1 MCVNYFCNKE
11 TYISLL
17 TFVVQVCQV
26 VNICFDIS
34 IFLQLHEV
42 KEMKHIPTKL
52 N

>member
-1 MCVNYFCNKE
+1 MCMNHFCNKE

-26 VNICFDIS
+26 VNICFEIS
-34 IFLQLHEV
+34 ISLQLHEL
-42 KEMKHIPTKL
+42 KEMKHIPKL